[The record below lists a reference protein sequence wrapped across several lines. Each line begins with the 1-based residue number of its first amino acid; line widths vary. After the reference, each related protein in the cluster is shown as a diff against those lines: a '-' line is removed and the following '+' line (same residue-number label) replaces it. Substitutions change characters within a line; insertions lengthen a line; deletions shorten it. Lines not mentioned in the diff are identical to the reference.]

1 MCYQTLEG
9 QCKLPEWV
17 IILQMEIARNARK
30 YEQIYKCEKVRT
42 SNVPA
47 KAAKTRQIPTLPN
60 TSQKLC
66 EKFDESFPFY

>member
-1 MCYQTLEG
+1 
-9 QCKLPEWV
+9 
-17 IILQMEIARNARK
+17 MEIARYAGK

-66 EKFDESFPFY
+66 EQFDESFPFY